1 MNNKA
6 NIYSKIL
13 LLQLIILFLMPGL
26 GQMNSAWGI
35 ITYAIFGI
43 LSVILVALYIKN
55 EPFQF
60 SLCNKLVLLF
70 FVICFISGIYGCCKG
85 NSLANFIRGLL
96 PFCWYIYIIIFS
108 SKRERSSY
116 SRIVLGFALV
126 ACAYAL
132 RIIIYYIVFVLLGES
147 SRVTLNL
154 SVATSPI
161 TMVGVI
167 IFIYFYLFY
176 SRKFSGLYLGG
187 MALCY
192 LAMSLTITKSMTV
205 ANVLGIVIFAILVLI
220 IRLKIKDKNFGISSF
235 FKKLLIIVG
244 ILVIVTGVIYMTTNM
259 AQRWESAAEAV
270 ATNEMDGSVAPR
282 LVEYKVAYE
291 NWKESP
297 VLGKGLGYTWHSD
310 KLPYADGIIFMHN
323 IIAYWLMDYGV
334 VGIAFLIVVIIA
346 IIGCFIKIV
355 KNANANN
362 YVEWGLATLTF
373 TILVMM
379 FVYANFF
386 AVFRNID
393 FSIICAI
400 CISILVGISRL
411 EKE

>member
-1 MNNKA
+1 
-6 NIYSKIL
+6 
-13 LLQLIILFLMPGL
+13 
-26 GQMNSAWGI
+26 
-35 ITYAIFGI
+35 
-43 LSVILVALYIKN
+43 
-55 EPFQF
+55 
-60 SLCNKLVLLF
+60 
-70 FVICFISGIYGCCKG
+70 
-85 NSLANFIRGLL
+85 
-96 PFCWYIYIIIFS
+96 
-108 SKRERSSY
+108 
-116 SRIVLGFALV
+116 
-126 ACAYAL
+126 
-132 RIIIYYIVFVLLGES
+132 
-147 SRVTLNL
+147 
-154 SVATSPI
+154 
-161 TMVGVI
+161 
-167 IFIYFYLFY
+167 
-176 SRKFSGLYLGG
+176 
-187 MALCY
+187 
-192 LAMSLTITKSMTV
+192 
-205 ANVLGIVIFAILVLI
+205 
-220 IRLKIKDKNFGISSF
+220 
-235 FKKLLIIVG
+235 
-244 ILVIVTGVIYMTTNM
+244 MTTNM

-297 VLGKGLGYTWHSD
+297 ILGKGLGYAWHSD

-334 VGIAFLIVVIIA
+334 VGIAFLILVIIA

-362 YVEWGLATLTF
+362 YVEWGLATLAF